1 MIKTWRN
8 SWFEDGMRVF
18 YLLPRTNT
26 DMVLPLTIQ
35 PTPTQVVRVLVGRT
49 EVITPEMEKSVRDK
63 VSLLSSPSSKVREEA
78 RLAIQKYGRF
88 SEPILKR
95 IMEGEKNPVVRTRIE
110 QTIQTVTSHS
120 DKRIVKS

>member
-1 MIKTWRN
+1 
-8 SWFEDGMRVF
+8 
-18 YLLPRTNT
+18 
-26 DMVLPLTIQ
+26 MVLPLTIQ